1 MVEFALLSPML
12 VALFLGVVFF
22 GYDFYTYNR
31 LEEVVRG
38 GARFAS
44 MQTYDSNKGYDPIIN
59 CKNCFVVL
67 DPKSSKLAE
76 RAVNFTVYGTPIVG
90 GTEKPLVEGLL
101 PANVKV
107 SMDIVNKAPK
117 NVWVSVIAYQMTT
130 PLGKIT
136 LNDKPATV
144 FPWLGRAAFKPEK

>member
-12 VALFLGVVFF
+12 VALFLGVIFF

-31 LEEVVRG
+31 LEEVVRA

-44 MQTYDSNKGYDPIIN
+44 MQTYDSNKGYDPIITCVN
-59 CKNCFVVL
+59 CSLVL
-67 DPKSSKLAE
+67 DRETSLLAQ
-76 RAVNFTVYGTPIVG
+76 RVTNFTVYGTPVVD
-90 GTEKPLVEGLL
+90 GTQPPIVEGLQ

-117 NVWVSVIAYQMTT
+117 NVWVSIVGFQMIT

-144 FPWLGRAAFKPEK
+144 FPWLGRSAFAP